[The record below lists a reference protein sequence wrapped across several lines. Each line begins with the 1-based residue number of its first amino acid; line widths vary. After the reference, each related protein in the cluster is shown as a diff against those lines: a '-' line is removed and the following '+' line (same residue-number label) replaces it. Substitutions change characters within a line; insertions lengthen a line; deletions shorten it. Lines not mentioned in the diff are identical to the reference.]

1 MRANLC
7 SHKTNDSQKAPRFV
21 EKCVNKKGSFVVAGV
36 LGSAGHYCW
45 TRAFHAADI
54 SSLQSAR
61 FLDLVWASALGWL
74 IFSDIPSQTT
84 WIGAVVILATT
95 LWIARREGQQAAKGL
110 LDDPSR

>member
-7 SHKTNDSQKAPRFV
+7 SHKTNDSQKAPRFL
-21 EKCVNKKGSFVVAGV
+21 EKWGHKKGSFGVAGV

-45 TRAFHAADI
+45 TRAFYAADI

-61 FLDLVWASALGWL
+61 FLDLVWASALVWL

-110 LDDPSR
+110 LDDPVR